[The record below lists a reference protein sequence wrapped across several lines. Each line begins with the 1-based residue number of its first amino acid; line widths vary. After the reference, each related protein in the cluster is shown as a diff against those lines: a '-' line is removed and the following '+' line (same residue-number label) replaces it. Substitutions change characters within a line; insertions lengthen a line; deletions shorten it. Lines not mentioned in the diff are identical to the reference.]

1 MFLSTEL
8 LQTLIVVAG
17 VGQLVLVAVSPAIP
31 KVLKWNEELTRVS
44 ELTRRLFWVYAAYI
58 LCTNLCFGLI
68 STFAPY
74 ALLDDSLLAIAVS
87 GFIAVYWGS
96 RLVIQFACFGNVKPP
111 GALYRFAEVVLVLF
125 FVFLTVVYGATAYTN
140 ILRLGL

>member
-1 MFLSTEL
+1 MSLSTEL
-8 LQTLIVVAG
+8 LQTLIVIAG

-31 KVLKWNEELTRVS
+31 RVLKWNEELTGMS
-44 ELTRRLFWVYAAYI
+44 QLLRRLFWVYAAYI
-58 LCTNLCFGLI
+58 LCTNLGFGLL
-68 STFAPY
+68 STFTPHS
-74 ALLDDSLLAIAVS
+74 LLDGSQLAIAVS

-96 RLVIQFACFGNVKPP
+96 RLVIQFACFGNVKPA

>member
-1 MFLSTEL
+1 MFLSSESM
-8 LQTLIVVAG
+8 QTLIVVAG

-31 KVLKWNEELTRVS
+31 VVLKWKEELTRVS
-44 ELTRRLFWVYAAYI
+44 DLTRRLFWVYAAYI

-68 STFAPY
+68 SAFAPY
-74 ALLDDSLLAIAVS
+74 ALLDGSLLAVAVS

-96 RLVIQFACFGNVKPP
+96 RLVIQFACFGNVKPT
-111 GALYRFAEVVLVLF
+111 GAVYRFTEVGLVLF
-125 FVFLTVVYGATAYTN
+125 FVFLTFVYAATVYAN